1 METLKINKNNTLM
14 IAHRGLS
21 GFEKENTMA
30 AFICAG
36 NHSYYGIECDI
47 HPTTDGKFVVVH
59 DSNLERV
66 SGTDMIV
73 ENESYDKIKEV
84 MLYGVNDT
92 INHVHLRVPLLE
104 EYLECC
110 KKYNKVC
117 VIEFKFLF
125 SEQNIKKVI
134 DIIESYDYLD
144 NCVFISFIFENLVC
158 LKNINPNFKLQY
170 LMSSWDEEKIN
181 NCIKY
186 QMDLDIL
193 YTEVTKERVKFMH
206 NNNLKVNVWT
216 VNTIESGES
225 LVEAGVDFITTNIL
239 E

>member
-1 METLKINKNNTLM
+1 METLKITKNNTLM

-125 SEQNIKKVI
+125 SEENIKKVI
-134 DIIESYDYLD
+134 DIIKSYDYLD

-206 NNNLKVNVWT
+206 DNNLKVNVWT

>member
-125 SEQNIKKVI
+125 SEENIKKVI

-170 LMSSWDEEKIN
+170 LMSNWDEEKIN

-186 QMDLDIL
+186 KMDLDIL

-206 NNNLKVNVWT
+206 DNNLKVNVWT

>member
-1 METLKINKNNTLM
+1 METLRINKNNTLM

-125 SEQNIKKVI
+125 SEENIKKVI

-206 NNNLKVNVWT
+206 DNNLKVNVWT

>member
-125 SEQNIKKVI
+125 SEENIKKVI
-134 DIIESYDYLD
+134 DIIKSYDYLD

-206 NNNLKVNVWT
+206 DHNLKVNVWT

>member
-134 DIIESYDYLD
+134 DIIKSYDYLD

-206 NNNLKVNVWT
+206 ENNLKVNVWT

>member
-1 METLKINKNNTLM
+1 METLKITKNNTLM

-104 EYLECC
+104 E
-110 KKYNKVC
+110 
-117 VIEFKFLF
+117 
-125 SEQNIKKVI
+125 
-134 DIIESYDYLD
+134 
-144 NCVFISFIFENLVC
+144 
-158 LKNINPNFKLQY
+158 
-170 LMSSWDEEKIN
+170 
-181 NCIKY
+181 
-186 QMDLDIL
+186 
-193 YTEVTKERVKFMH
+193 
-206 NNNLKVNVWT
+206 
-216 VNTIESGES
+216 
-225 LVEAGVDFITTNIL
+225 
-239 E
+239 

>member
-125 SEQNIKKVI
+125 SEENIKKVI
-134 DIIESYDYLD
+134 DIIKSYDYLD

-206 NNNLKVNVWT
+206 DNNLKVNVWT

>member
-125 SEQNIKKVI
+125 SEENIKKVI
-134 DIIESYDYLD
+134 DIIKSYDYLD

-193 YTEVTKERVKFMH
+193 YTEATKERVKFMH
-206 NNNLKVNVWT
+206 DNNLKVNVWT

>member
-1 METLKINKNNTLM
+1 METLRINKNNTLM

-92 INHVHLRVPLLE
+92 INHVHLRVPLLV

-134 DIIESYDYLD
+134 DIIKSYDYLD

-158 LKNINPNFKLQY
+158 LKNINPSFKLQY

-206 NNNLKVNVWT
+206 DNNLKVNVWT

>member
-1 METLKINKNNTLM
+1 METLRINKNNTLM

-125 SEQNIKKVI
+125 SEENIKKVI

-206 NNNLKVNVWT
+206 DHNLKVNVWT

>member
-125 SEQNIKKVI
+125 SEENIKKVI
-134 DIIESYDYLD
+134 DIIKSYDYLD

-170 LMSSWDEEKIN
+170 LMSNWDEEKIN

-186 QMDLDIL
+186 KMDLDIL

-206 NNNLKVNVWT
+206 DNNLKVNVWT

>member
-125 SEQNIKKVI
+125 SEENIKKVI
-134 DIIESYDYLD
+134 DIIKSYDYLD

-206 NNNLKVNVWT
+206 DNNLKVNVWT
-216 VNTIESGES
+216 INTIESGES